1 MHLVGIVN
9 PFASSVTPRVRVAL
23 EQRLGEHHRVEFH
36 ETHRRHHA
44 TRLAHRAARDG
55 ADVVVAIGGDGT
67 LNEVANGLLGTGTA
81 LAPIPGGS
89 TNVFAR
95 AIGYPNDPTGAV
107 DQLLR
112 ALRTPETTIRSM
124 GVGLADDRAFLFHV
138 GIGFDAAVVERVE
151 QRGRLKRWAGHAL
164 FVESTIE
171 TWAASSSATFDLTRT
186 DRPPATSSDDRAA
199 DAHIAIALNIDP
211 YTFLGNRPLN
221 LAPEATFDAPLSI
234 VALHDLSARSLLQ
247 VVRSSVTSA
256 DGLPHGGSITHWS
269 DVHGATVRAA
279 SAVPYQVDGD
289 LVGRIDE
296 LRLGHEADA
305 LRLVFPTSATP
316 TTRRRVTPSARP
328 GRWRDGS

>member
-9 PFASSVTPRVRVAL
+9 PFASSVTPRVRVAMQ
-23 EQRLGEHHRVEFH
+23 QRLGRDHHVEFH

-67 LNEVANGLLGTGTA
+67 LNEVANGLVGTDTA

-95 AIGYPNDPTGAV
+95 AIGYPNDPSTAV
-107 DQLLR
+107 DDVLD
-112 ALRTPETTIRSM
+112 ALTVPDTTIRRM
-124 GVGLADDRAFLFHV
+124 GVGLADGRAFLFHV

-171 TWAASSSATFDLTRT
+171 TWAASATGRFDLHCDGVARS
-186 DRPPATSSDDRAA
+186 ASG
-199 DAHIAIALNIDP
+199 AHVAIALNLDP

-221 LAPEATFDAPLSI
+221 LAPEAGFDTPLSI
-234 VALHDLSARSLLQ
+234 VALHDLSASSLLQ
-247 VVRSSVTSA
+247 VVRSSVTSSA
-256 DGLPHGGSITHWS
+256 GLPHGGSITHWS
-269 DVHGATVRAA
+269 GVTEASMTAA
-279 SAVPYQVDGD
+279 EPVPYQVDGD
-289 LVGRIDE
+289 LVGRVGS

-305 LRLVFPTSATP
+305 LRLVFP
-316 TTRRRVTPSARP
+316 RRPRH
-328 GRWRDGS
+328 

>member
-9 PFASSVTPRVRVAL
+9 PFASSVTPRVRVKL
-23 EQRLGEHHRVEFH
+23 EQRLGEHHTVEFH

-55 ADVVVAIGGDGT
+55 ADGVVAIGGDGT
-67 LNEVANGLLGTGTA
+67 LNEVANGLLGTETA

-95 AIGYPNDPTGAV
+95 AIGYPNDPAGAV
-107 DQLLR
+107 DQLLA
-112 ALRTPETTIRSM
+112 ALRTPGTTIRPM

-171 TWAASSSATFDLTRT
+171 TWAASSSGTFDLART
-186 DRPPATSSDDRAA
+186 DADPADAPDADPA
-199 DAHIAIALNIDP
+199 DAPDAHIAIAPDAHIAIALNIDP

-221 LAPEATFDAPLSI
+221 LAPEATLDAPLSI

-269 DVHGATVRAA
+269 GVTGATLRAETP
-279 SAVPYQVDGD
+279 VPYQVDGD
-289 LVGRIDE
+289 LVGRVGE
-296 LRLGHEADA
+296 LRLGHAANA
-305 LRLVFPTSATP
+305 LRLVFP
-316 TTRRRVTPSARP
+316 V
-328 GRWRDGS
+328 